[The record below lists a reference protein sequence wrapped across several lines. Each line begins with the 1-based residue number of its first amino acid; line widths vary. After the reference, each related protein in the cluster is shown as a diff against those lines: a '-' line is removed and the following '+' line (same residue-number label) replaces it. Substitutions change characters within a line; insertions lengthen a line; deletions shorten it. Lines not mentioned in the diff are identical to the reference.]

1 MRASGVLRIAS
12 LVALVQGA
20 VHTALFLTARP
31 GHGAEEEAVIAAMQ
45 SHHFLF
51 SGQPRSY
58 WDFYFGYGLLAALVV
73 FVEAI
78 LFWMLAGIAKDSP
91 QRTRPIVALFIL
103 YNIAHATILMRYFFP
118 LPIVMDGLVTATLVW
133 AFAVAGRLV
142 E

>member
-20 VHTALFLTARP
+20 AHTALFLTAKP

-45 SHHFLF
+45 SHRFLF

-78 LFWMLAGIAKDSP
+78 LFWMLAAIAKEAP
-91 QRTRPIVALFIL
+91 ERMRPIIALFIL
-103 YNIAHATILMRYFFP
+103 YNLAHAAILTRFFFP
-118 LPIVMDGLVTATLVW
+118 LPIVMDGLVTATLIW
-133 AFAVAGRLV
+133 AFAVAGKPAG
-142 E
+142 